1 MTDYYSAG
9 SIVGSILTIGT
20 VRDQQNKN
28 WRKYYVALERR
39 ALQLQEKLL
48 GVCQDRDSLVIEKAQ
63 LHDALDRVRER
74 LEAHT
79 RQELET
85 SGQLVLWKKKMSK
98 LKALVALKEH
108 EVAEKTREAETIA
121 DEFVKFRRSQRS
133 KSLQALLSSSQ
144 QHKQQYQH
152 SADYTDR
159 EEGSRNT
166 QSLLRADNA
175 TLKNQLVRAE
185 LDSVLLV
192 RAVDVACKHQ
202 GELPESMRV
211 EVNRIAQRLLQ
222 NQAAEG

>member
-1 MTDYYSAG
+1 MTDYYNAG
-9 SIVGSILTIGT
+9 SIVGSMLTIGT
-20 VRDQQNKN
+20 IRDQQNKN

-48 GVCQDRDSLVIEKAQ
+48 GVCKDRDDLAIEKAQ

-74 LEAHT
+74 LETHK

-85 SGQLVLWKKKMSK
+85 SGQLVLWKKKISK

-108 EVAEKTREAETIA
+108 EVAEKTHEAEAIT

-144 QHKQQYQH
+144 QHKQQHQH

-159 EEGSRNT
+159 EEDSSNT

-185 LDSVLLV
+185 SDSVLLV

-202 GELPESMRV
+202 GELPEPMCV

-222 NQAAEG
+222 NQAAAS